1 MAVSMGS
8 QWPGAYCQQTNAGC
22 CKPTT
27 GVSPAR
33 DFYVSGFTVYN
44 ATTDA
49 PVTGC
54 NNAAP
59 FDPNKVEYVVITRQH
74 AAVAMP
80 SIIQYVIIIHV
91 YYYCMYVC

>member
-1 MAVSMGS
+1 MAVFMGS

-27 GVSPAR
+27 GVSPAS

-44 ATTDA
+44 ATTNA

-59 FDPNKVEYVVITRQH
+59 FDPNEVDRVVSTRQQQPCL
-74 AAVAMP
+74 P
-80 SIIQYVIIIHV
+80 SYVIIIPI
-91 YYYCMYVC
+91 YIILLYAN